1 MPRIILE
8 VRHPGFGRA
17 GSFVRRDRSKSM
29 HYLRVC
35 FVHHPLIEP
44 ELFRMTTREV
54 GRALS
59 QMWQRT
65 VHSAPVL
72 AHAPSPPDISH
83 LFRLTRRPQF
93 VCNSS
98 TRADSREAKVNRTV
112 HIWILSEA
120 PTHVM
125 PAKSRLLPTVR
136 LPDPLSSVA

>member
-1 MPRIILE
+1 MPRMILK

-17 GSFVRRDRSKSM
+17 GLFARRVRLKSM
-29 HYLRVC
+29 HHLRVC
-35 FVHHPLIEP
+35 FVHHQLIEP
-44 ELFRMTTREV
+44 ELSRMTTREV
-54 GRALS
+54 RRALS

-125 PAKSRLLPTVR
+125 PAKLRFFPTVR
-136 LPDPLSSVA
+136 LPDPLSSIA